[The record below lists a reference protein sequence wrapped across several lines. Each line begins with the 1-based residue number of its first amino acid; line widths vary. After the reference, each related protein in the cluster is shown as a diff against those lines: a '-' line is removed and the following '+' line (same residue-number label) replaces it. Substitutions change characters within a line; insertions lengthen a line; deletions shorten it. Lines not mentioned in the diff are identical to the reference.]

1 MSDYITKV
9 TFEQMKKRID
19 DKFEHL
25 SDKIDDLSKIME
37 NNMKLMES
45 NVKYQISEMKNIQFK
60 WFIGTMI
67 AIAGVAGK
75 VFGLY
80 WSFIS
85 FLIHS
90 KE

>member
-1 MSDYITKV
+1 MSDYITKE
-9 TFEQMKKRID
+9 TFEQMEKRID

-25 SDKIDDLSKIME
+25 FDKIDDLPKIME
-37 NNMKLMES
+37 SNM
-45 NVKYQISEMKNIQFK
+45 KYQISEMKNIQFK

-80 WSFIS
+80 
-85 FLIHS
+85 
-90 KE
+90 

>member
-1 MSDYITKV
+1 MKGESTMNDYITKE
-9 TFEQMKKRID
+9 TFEQMEKRID

-45 NVKYQISEMKNIQFK
+45 NVKYQISEIKNIQFK

-67 AIAGVAGK
+67 AIACVAGK

-80 WSFIS
+80 
-85 FLIHS
+85 
-90 KE
+90 